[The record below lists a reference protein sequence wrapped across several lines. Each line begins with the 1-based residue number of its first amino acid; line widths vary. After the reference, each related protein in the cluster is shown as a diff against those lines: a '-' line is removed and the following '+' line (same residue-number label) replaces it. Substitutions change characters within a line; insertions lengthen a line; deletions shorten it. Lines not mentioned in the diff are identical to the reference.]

1 MTGQGDGPTG
11 ASPRRVDPVRPEE
24 ALVGRLQALSAELA
38 ATPDEE
44 FRAATRTRLVAMAAV
59 RTPAAAGATR
69 RPPRRTTRW
78 RTRVTAGL
86 TGAALTLAALGG
98 LLALAQGARPG
109 DLLYGLKR
117 GGEQTQLALAGDDR
131 GLTLL
136 GFATTRLDE
145 LGQLVGVQP
154 HAAPAAGTAPSG
166 GGVLAAGPDVS
177 LVVDT
182 LRTMDA
188 QTARGTAALTA
199 AAVAHSDSD
208 ALAVLTG
215 WADEQQAGI
224 DRLSRAV
231 PTGAEAALS
240 ASRDL
245 AARVAGRGSDLEPA
259 LGCAG
264 GPSTAGTDELGPRP
278 AACPAAPGGPAS
290 PAAPSTAAGTTA
302 AGTSAVSTSA
312 VSTSAGGSAT
322 AAGTSAAGSTTA
334 GTTAAGSTTAG
345 TTAGGPAATGTAA
358 PGTAAPAPGMSSAP
372 TTAAPTSPP
381 GLTLPSLPLP
391 SLPGAPGPSTPPG
404 PVVSAPPAVPGVSL
418 CLPPL
423 ITVGC

>member
-1 MTGQGDGPTG
+1 VTGQGDGATG
-11 ASPRRVDPVRPEE
+11 AHRRVDPVRPEE

-69 RPPRRTTRW
+69 RPPRRTARW

-98 LLALAQGARPG
+98 LLALAQDARPG

-117 GGEQTQLALAGDDR
+117 GGEQTRLALAGDDR

-136 GFATTRLDE
+136 GLATTRLDE

-154 HAAPAAGTAPSG
+154 HAAPAAGSAPGG
-166 GGVLAAGPDVS
+166 GGVLAAGPDVP

-182 LRTMDA
+182 LRTMDG
-188 QTARGTAALTA
+188 QTTRGTAALTA
-199 AAVAHSDSD
+199 AAVADSD
-208 ALAVLTG
+208 TDALTVLTG

-245 AARVAGRGSDLEPA
+245 AARVAVRGSDLERA

-278 AACPAAPGGPAS
+278 APCPAAPGAPAPPPAPS
-290 PAAPSTAAGTTA
+290 TAAPSTAAPSTAAGTSA
-302 AGTSAVSTSA
+302 VGTSAGGTSA
-312 VSTSAGGSAT
+312 GGTSAGGST
-322 AAGTSAAGSTTA
+322 AAGTSAAGST
-334 GTTAAGSTTAG
+334 
-345 TTAGGPAATGTAA
+345 AA
-358 PGTAAPAPGMSSAP
+358 PGTAAPAPRTGAAP
-372 TTAAPTSPP
+372 TTAAPAPTSRP
-381 GLTLPSLPLP
+381 GLPLPSLPLP

-404 PVVSAPPAVPGVSL
+404 PVVSVPPVAPGVSI

>member
-1 MTGQGDGPTG
+1 MLRRLLAGP
-11 ASPRRVDPVRPEE
+11 VDRP
-24 ALVGRLQALSAELA
+24 AR
-38 ATPDEE
+38 
-44 FRAATRTRLVAMAAV
+44 
-59 RTPAAAGATR
+59 
-69 RPPRRTTRW
+69 RW

-86 TGAALTLAALGG
+86 TGAALTLVALGG

-109 DLLYGLKR
+109 DLLYDLKR

-136 GFATTRLDE
+136 GLATTRLDE
-145 LGQLVGVQP
+145 LGRLVGVP
-154 HAAPAAGTAPSG
+154 
-166 GGVLAAGPDVS
+166 AAGPDVS

-188 QTARGTAALTA
+188 QTGAGTAALTA
-199 AAVAHSDSD
+199 AALAHSDTG

-215 WADEQQAGI
+215 WADGQQAGI
-224 DRLSRAV
+224 DRLSLAV

-245 AARVAGRGSDLEPA
+245 VARVAVRGSALGRA

-264 GPSTAGTDELGPRP
+264 GASTAGTDGLGPRP
-278 AACPAAPGGPAS
+278 APCPDAPGTRS
-290 PAAPSTAAGTTA
+290 PSTAPFTAAGSTAAGSTAAGSTAAGSTAAGSIAAGTTA
-302 AGTSAVSTSA
+302 AGPAATSTAVP
-312 VSTSAGGSAT
+312 
-322 AAGTSAAGSTTA
+322 
-334 GTTAAGSTTAG
+334 GTTA
-345 TTAGGPAATGTAA
+345 
-358 PGTAAPAPGMSSAP
+358 PAPRTA
-372 TTAAPTSPP
+372 AAPTSVAPGVPPVPTTAGPAPTSRPLLPLPVLPPP
-381 GLTLPSLPLP
+381 GLPPPGLPLP

-404 PVVSAPPAVPGVSL
+404 PVVSVPPVGPGVSL